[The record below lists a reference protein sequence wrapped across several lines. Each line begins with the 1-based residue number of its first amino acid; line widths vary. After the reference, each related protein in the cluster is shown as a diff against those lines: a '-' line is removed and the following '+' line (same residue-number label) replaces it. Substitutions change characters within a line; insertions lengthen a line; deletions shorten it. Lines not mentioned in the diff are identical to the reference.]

1 MMSYSNGMSVF
12 SRVEG
17 GDLNIAEAFRM
28 MMNFIEL
35 CSYVVDTFIELLHY
49 LNHWLGQLNVLL
61 KSFLMW
67 NKTLKNAKSLYA

>member
-49 LNHWLGQLNVLL
+49 LNH
-61 KSFLMW
+61 
-67 NKTLKNAKSLYA
+67 